1 MLAPDAALILS
12 GVLSAALLLHS
23 SLLGAYQAC
32 SSREGMLINLC
43 VL

>member
-1 MLAPDAALILS
+1 MLAPDVALILS

-32 SSREGMLINLC
+32 SREGMLINLC

>member
-1 MLAPDAALILS
+1 MLAPDVVLILS
-12 GVLSAALLLHS
+12 GVLSAALLLRS

-32 SSREGMLINLC
+32 SREGMLINLC